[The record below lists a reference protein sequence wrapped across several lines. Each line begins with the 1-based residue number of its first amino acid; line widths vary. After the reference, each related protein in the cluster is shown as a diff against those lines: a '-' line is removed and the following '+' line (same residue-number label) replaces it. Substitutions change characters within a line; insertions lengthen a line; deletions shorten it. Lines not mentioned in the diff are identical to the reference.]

1 MSYYKKNINIKLDKG
16 AYNRMLY
23 ILDLDK
29 GQNEA
34 ALFDVNYKMKNDKNL
49 NTIANLQESITRIES
64 NLIDINSAINSL
76 KNNI

>member
-1 MSYYKKNINIKLDKG
+1 MSYYKKNINIKLNKG

-34 ALFDVNYKMKNDKNL
+34 PLLDVN
-49 NTIANLQESITRIES
+49 
-64 NLIDINSAINSL
+64 
-76 KNNI
+76 

>member
-1 MSYYKKNINIKLDKG
+1 MSYYKKNINVKLDKG

-34 ALFDVNYKMKNDKNL
+34 ALFRLNEKMKNEKKL
-49 NTIANLQESITRIES
+49 HVIANLSETIAKIES
-64 NLIDINSAINSL
+64 NLIDINSAIASL
-76 KNNI
+76 KK

>member
-1 MSYYKKNINIKLDKG
+1 MSYYKKNINIKLNKG

-34 ALFDVNYKMKNDKNL
+34 ALFDVNYKMKNAKNL

>member
-1 MSYYKKNINIKLDKG
+1 MKNIKLDKG
-16 AYNRMLY
+16 AYNRLLV

-29 GQNEA
+29 GTNEA
-34 ALFDVNYKMKNDKNL
+34 ALFDVNHKIQNEKRPHI
-49 NTIANLQESITRIES
+49 IANLQESKTRLES